1 MMENV
6 AHNHVDAATA
16 PASSG
21 GGVNSNRIVSFIVG
35 DEEGNDSSQ
44 TQNHNHMN
52 GDALSHE
59 DEEIKERQDNFDTK
73 ARTGLDSK
81 SSSYKDMFG
90 LTERRKRL
98 RWVNFASFCNISF
111 RK

>member
-1 MMENV
+1 MENV
-6 AHNHVDAATA
+6 KTTLNHTD
-16 PASSG
+16 ASSG
-21 GGVNSNRIVSFIVG
+21 GSNRIVSFIVG
-35 DEEGNDSSQ
+35 DEESNENSQ
-44 TQNHNHMN
+44 NHTHNHMN

-73 ARTGLDSK
+73 PPAGLDSK

-98 RWVNFASFCNISF
+98 R
-111 RK
+111 